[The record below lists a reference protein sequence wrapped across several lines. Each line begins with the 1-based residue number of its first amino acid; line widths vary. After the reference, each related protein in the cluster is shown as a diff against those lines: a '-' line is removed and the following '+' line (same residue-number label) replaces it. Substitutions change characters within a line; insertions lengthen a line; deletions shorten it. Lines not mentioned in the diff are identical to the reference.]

1 MNYLFYVNNCIKK
14 VIIRYIVIRIR
25 GEIIMGM
32 RYRKSIK
39 ICKGVRMNLS
49 KSGPSLSLGGRGCSV
64 NINKHGVRNTV
75 GIPGTGL
82 SYSSYTKL
90 DQPSNSRKRRTTTTN
105 TSSNTIAHFQLRMDD
120 KGKVEIYDDR
130 GVLLTNSSL
139 IRRIKVII
147 MAKLTNNS
155 DLV

>member
-90 DQPSNSRKRRTTTTN
+90 D
-105 TSSNTIAHFQLRMDD
+105 
-120 KGKVEIYDDR
+120 
-130 GVLLTNSSL
+130 
-139 IRRIKVII
+139 
-147 MAKLTNNS
+147 
-155 DLV
+155 

>member
-90 DQPSNSRKRRTTTTN
+90 DQPSNSRKRKTTTTTN
-105 TSSNTIAHFQLRMDD
+105 TSSNTITHFQLRMDD
-120 KGKVEIYDDR
+120 
-130 GVLLTNSSL
+130 
-139 IRRIKVII
+139 
-147 MAKLTNNS
+147 
-155 DLV
+155 